1 MEKEGRNHKIK
12 LVNNAE
18 IDIPIWRKMLL
29 ITEISLNKVKSAK
42 CQIPSSKE
50 LSAEINNKQVR
61 QNCNNRRG
69 KNKNITSYYF
79 T

>member
-18 IDIPIWRKMLL
+18 IDIQIWRKVLL
-29 ITEISLNKVKSAK
+29 IAERSLNEVKSAK
-42 CQIPSSKE
+42 SQIPSSKE

-61 QNCNNRRG
+61 QNCNNGRG
-69 KNKNITSYYF
+69 KNENITSYYF